1 MDSLTQIVLGA
12 AVAEAAAGKKMGNKA
27 AFWELLLVQFR
38 ISMYL
43 LELGHTQLMVHY
55 FIEVFH
61 TQLYLQCFLVQ

>member
-12 AVAEAAAGKKMGNKA
+12 AVAEAAAGKK
-27 AFWELLLVQFR
+27 WEIKLPFGELSLVQFR
-38 ISMYL
+38 ILMYL